1 MDPLRFFEDRV
12 AHLLSFQCCVVLF
25 CFVFVLYLM
34 PNAVCIWIVHCLFPP
49 RCSLTF
55 IEYCVL
61 VVLYIIT
68 VVSFIFIYI
77 SVHGYKDIDI

>member
-1 MDPLRFFEDRV
+1 MLYVSGLSIVYFLRGF
-12 AHLLSFQCCVVLF
+12 L
-25 CFVFVLYLM
+25 
-34 PNAVCIWIVHCLFPP
+34 
-49 RCSLTF
+49 LTF

-77 SVHGYKDIDI
+77 NFHGYKDMDI